1 MEKRRDHYLNK
12 DTGFR
17 ARKDAP
23 KNYTGNFSQRRR
35 SFEEKIHNAND
46 SRITVHNIEKVEKQ
60 TTTEPEIMQTH
71 PADEVM
77 NDLLN
82 DDEIISPFQKALK
95 QIREKKKH
103 KQGNVRCYSLET
115 KEETHPTM
123 LQSPY
128 SLHAPFLLNNHRLI
142 ALVDTGA
149 DVSFISKNAVNKLK
163 LRIIPVHGSLL
174 LADKEQTVKRLGV
187 TDKLNVGNQRAN
199 YAIFG
204 RDILPRLGIHLVG
217 VATNW
222 DDNKVKFDDSIEDS
236 EYIPNVSNAGTPEE
250 HEALLQAL
258 QSHIDKN
265 QQIAVHSLCNLPE
278 AVVQLNTPH
287 GKHAHVRQYSIAS
300 KMMPIFDESVKTWL
314 ENGVIVQ

>member
-1 MEKRRDHYLNK
+1 
-12 DTGFR
+12 
-17 ARKDAP
+17 
-23 KNYTGNFSQRRR
+23 
-35 SFEEKIHNAND
+35 
-46 SRITVHNIEKVEKQ
+46 
-60 TTTEPEIMQTH
+60 MQTH

-103 KQGNVRCYSLET
+103 KQGNVRCYSLKT

-128 SLHAPFLLNNHRLI
+128 SLHTPFLLNDHRLI

-174 LADKEQTVKRLGV
+174 LADKEKTVKRLGV
-187 TDKLNVGNQRAN
+187 TDKLNVGYKGQTVAHEFEVLNMHDKVD
-199 YAIFG
+199 AIFG

-265 QQIAVHSLCNLPE
+265 QQIDVHSLLSYC
-278 AVVQLNTPH
+278 
-287 GKHAHVRQYSIAS
+287 K
-300 KMMPIFDESVKTWL
+300 
-314 ENGVIVQ
+314 